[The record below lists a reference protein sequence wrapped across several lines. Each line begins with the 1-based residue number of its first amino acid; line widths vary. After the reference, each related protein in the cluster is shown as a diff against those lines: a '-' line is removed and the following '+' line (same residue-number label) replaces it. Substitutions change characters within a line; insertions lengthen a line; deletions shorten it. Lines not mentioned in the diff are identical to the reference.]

1 MVRIVSVKS
10 TLSEAEAIRQFGGGR
25 IQRWLRPWRR
35 RLVGVRVVYVP
46 YRLFR
51 ISITNRGQTRTIW
64 WAMDAVRGWLDPYQ
78 FDAPW
83 DELPT
88 EWVETEHALPA
99 QLSDE
104 QMRPMMLER
113 VRRWVYGE
121 GFFRLRD
128 LRIEVEPIGR
138 EVHIPYWVGVYQR
151 GVRFSIE
158 VVDGVRKRRQGA
170 KVRDLILKRP

>member
-1 MVRIVSVKS
+1 MAHIVSVTS
-10 TLSEAEAIRQFGGGR
+10 TFSEAEAIRQFCGGR
-25 IQRWLRPWRR
+25 VQRWWRPWRR
-35 RLVGVRVVYVP
+35 RLVGVRVVYIP

-51 ISITNRGQTRTIW
+51 VSITNRGQTRTRW
-64 WAMDAVRGWLDPYQ
+64 LALDAVMGWLDPYQ

-83 DELPT
+83 DELAT
-88 EWVETEHALPA
+88 EWVETEHALPV

-128 LRIEVEPIGR
+128 VHIEVEPVGR
-138 EVHIPYWVGVYQR
+138 VVHIPYWVGIYRR
-151 GVRFSIE
+151 GDRFSIE
-158 VVDGVRKRRQGA
+158 VIDGLQKRRQGA
-170 KVRDLILKRP
+170 KVRDVILKGL